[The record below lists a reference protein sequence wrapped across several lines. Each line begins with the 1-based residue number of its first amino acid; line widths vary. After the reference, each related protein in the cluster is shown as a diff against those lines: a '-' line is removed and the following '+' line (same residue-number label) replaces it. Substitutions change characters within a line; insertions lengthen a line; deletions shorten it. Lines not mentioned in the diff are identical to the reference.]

1 RSVIDYIEEKAY
13 LKFEKKDKEY
23 NRQLEELTQKEKEQN
38 LQLETMTK
46 QLEEKD
52 QRLEEKDRQ
61 IDQMISRSV
70 VSAQRLMAMQGLT
83 AEQACDL
90 LGYDEEFRAIVL
102 PYLVS

>member
-1 RSVIDYIEEKAY
+1 
-13 LKFEKKDKEY
+13 DKEY
-23 NRQLEELTQKEKEQN
+23 NRQLEQMDDQLKEKDR
-38 LQLETMTK
+38 

-52 QRLEEKDRQ
+52 QRLEEKNRQ

-70 VSAQRLMAMQGLT
+70 VSAQRLMAMQELT